1 MIVEFGAGVGL
12 GLTVAAPIGPMAVL
26 CIGRTL
32 YAGPQA
38 GIATGLGAASVH
50 CLFGSAAALGLGV
63 SAPSLSE
70 SGARYLS
77 IASAFILLG
86 FAIRLVLRKPHPIGG
101 PAMSAGRTSSLYT
114 SAFLLGL
121 TNPATFLLFAS
132 ALPTIVRFGGSDAV
146 PALAA
151 GIFAGSVVWWICL
164 SFMVG
169 MLRLTLGDGIGAMMN
184 KLSGAALSAFGLWL
198 LLRAL

>member
-1 MIVEFGAGVGL
+1 MIVEFGTGVGL

-32 YAGPQA
+32 QAGPQA

-50 CLFGSAAALGLGV
+50 CLFGSAAAVGLGL
-63 SAPSLSE
+63 SASSLSE
-70 SGARYLS
+70 GVGRSLSVAGAV
-77 IASAFILLG
+77 ILLG
-86 FAIRLVLRKPHPIGG
+86 FALRLVLRKPKPIDAA
-101 PAMSAGRTSSLYT
+101 AMGAGRASRLYA
-114 SAFLLGL
+114 SALLLGL
-121 TNPATFLLFAS
+121 TNPTTFLLFAS
-132 ALPTIVRFGGSDAV
+132 ALPTLVRFGGAEAV

-151 GIFAGSVVWWICL
+151 GIFAGSLVWWVSL

-169 MLRLTLGDGIGAMMN
+169 MLRLTLGEGIGAAMN
-184 KLSGAALSAFGLWL
+184 RLSAAALSAFGVWL